1 MSSKHLVQWKWAFSW
16 LVAAAM
22 LWTSPATHGEDR
34 PDEDGPPAVTARA
47 DDAEPGPGSADSV
60 SEEAVWATLDDP
72 AFQLHLDLKRLGDA
86 YSISDIQTLID
97 IGLQLQEGELI
108 LQRTHHLFRS
118 STILDVALRL
128 AIEGEDTESLGRL
141 ERAAARTGNKG
152 LAASITLSRQLAG
165 AKRAV
170 MPPLPEPSET
180 LSNSDIAL
188 LEDLVRQFEKARAL
202 GNRETLVQLQ
212 SRLQKSPLEKG
223 EFRTYLETQLVEA
236 LANTPE
242 LASEEMAGLRA
253 LENLSGASRGL
264 SAIQLT
270 GITLTTTVNGTA
282 AKRKGYFLDAEPF
295 RLNTD
300 TNMITVV
307 RKGNWQVPKQSLEGL
322 RTRYGTLFINYG
334 AFYEI
339 QLDAKGNALIQNGQ
353 TVRAFPRRQI
363 VLEPGKEDQ
372 ITVSERRPEGGWF
385 QAPSITFAQAM
396 TLALEMPDGSAGP
409 AAFGASPL
417 VAVSGGVQL
426 PERMI
431 ALFSN
436 FTFKEL
442 NTIGFGATTLGQ
454 INDAKGGAIK
464 IPPNGIDP
472 TLYAKA
478 SQMPDGPIVA
488 NIVSAGGGNIMI
500 AQIAIATGGG
510 GIVVSGGGN
519 LTAFGAVGSLDKASD
534 AINKTTVWDQGKSR
548 IVASDYVVNRFGQS
562 IKAQDLGNWAQ
573 FINVRPGKVGEI
585 VNPPANLANG
595 NPFFINARII
605 RTTDF

>member
-1 MSSKHLVQWKWAFSW
+1 MLTMNRYRWTHAFSW
-16 LVAAAM
+16 LLAAAM
-22 LWTSPATHGEDR
+22 LWSSPTTYGEDL
-34 PDEDGPPAVTARA
+34 PEGAGPPAVTAR
-47 DDAEPGPGSADSV
+47 DDADPGPGSADNAR
-60 SEEAVWATLDDP
+60 EEAVLASLDDP
-72 AFQLHLDLKRLGDA
+72 AFRQHVDLKRLGNA
-86 YSISDIQTLID
+86 YLNSDVQALID

-108 LQRTHHLFRS
+108 LQRTHQFFRS
-118 STILDVALRL
+118 GQILDVALRL
-128 AIEGEDTESLGRL
+128 ATESNDTESLDRL
-141 ERAAARTGNKG
+141 EKAAARTGNKA
-152 LAASITLSRQLAG
+152 LAGSITVSRQLAG
-165 AKRAV
+165 AKRAA

-180 LSNSDIAL
+180 LSFADVAQ
-188 LEDLVRQFEKARAL
+188 LEDLVRQMGKARAL
-202 GNRETLVQLQ
+202 GNRATLVLLQ

-223 EFRTYLETQLVEA
+223 EVRTSLESQLAEA

-242 LASEEMAGLRA
+242 PAHAEMAGLLA
-253 LENLSGASRGL
+253 LENLSGESRGL
-264 SAIQLT
+264 SAIQLA
-270 GITLTTTVNGTA
+270 GITLTAKVNGTDV
-282 AKRKGYFLDAEPF
+282 KRKGYFLDAEPF

-300 TNMITVV
+300 TNMITIV
-307 RKGNWQVPKQSLEGL
+307 RKGITVPKQSLEGM
-322 RTRYGTLFINYG
+322 RTRYGTLFVNYG

-431 ALFSN
+431 ALSSN

-442 NTIGFGATTLGQ
+442 NTIGFGATTLSQ
-454 INDAKGGAIK
+454 INDAQGGAIK
-464 IPPNGIDP
+464 IPPNGIAP
-472 TLYAKA
+472 ALYQKA
-478 SQMPDGPIVA
+478 AMIPDGPTVA
-488 NIVSAGGGNIMI
+488 NIVSAGGGDIMI
-500 AQIAIATGGG
+500 AQIATATGGG
-510 GIVVSGGGN
+510 GIVVTGGGN

-548 IVASDYVVNRFGQS
+548 IVASDYVVNRFGQN
-562 IKAQDLGNWAQ
+562 IKAQDLGKWSQ
-573 FINVRPGKVGEI
+573 FINIRPGKVGEI
-585 VNPPANLANG
+585 INPPANLANG
-595 NPFFINARII
+595 NPFFANAKII